1 MREKIYRWFDERYQV
16 RDLQEFAAHKQVP
29 VHSHSI
35 WYYFGG
41 VSMFLFTVQVISG
54 ALLLLY
60 YRVGEDQSY
69 ESVHFIM
76 SQVKFGWLVRSIHS
90 WSANLMVLSVFLHLF
105 SVLFTKA
112 FRKPREL
119 TWLSGFVLL
128 LLTITFGFS
137 GYLLPWNE
145 LAFFATKVGTQTIGS
160 VPVVGEQL
168 LRMLRGSDDVTGATL
183 ARFFGLH
190 IAILPGIFTI
200 IIGLHLA
207 FVQRQS
213 MSEPESW
220 ALLPESQKPRM
231 PFFPNFMLRDLLLW
245 LIVLNILALLA
256 VFFPWELGSK
266 ADPFAAAPAGIK
278 PEWYFLFAYQT
289 LKFIPAKVLFLEGE
303 FFGVLMFSLGGLLFA
318 LVPFWENKVPE
329 KHRNKV
335 LNAFGILLLI
345 FLLVTTIW
353 GYKS

>member
-1 MREKIYRWFDERYQV
+1 MKDKIYRWLDERYQL
-16 RDLQEFAAHKQVP
+16 RDIQEFAAHKQVP
-29 VHSHSI
+29 VHSHTI

-41 VSMFLFTVQVISG
+41 VSMFLFVVQVLTG

-69 ESVHFIM
+69 ESVHFLM

-90 WSANLMVLSVFLHLF
+90 WSANLMVMSVFLHLF
-105 SVLFTKA
+105 SVFFTKA
-112 FRKPREL
+112 YRKPREL
-119 TWLSGFVLL
+119 TWLTGFVLL
-128 LLTITFGFS
+128 LLVVTFGFS

-160 VPVVGEQL
+160 VPMVGEKL

-190 IAILPGIFTI
+190 IAILPGIFTVL
-200 IIGLHLA
+200 IGLHLA

-220 ALLPESQKPRM
+220 AKLPEASKPRM
-231 PFFPNFMLRDLLLW
+231 PFFPNFMLRDALLW

-256 VFFPWELGSK
+256 VLSPWELGSK

-289 LKFIPAKVLFLEGE
+289 LKWIPAKVLFLEGE
-303 FFGVLMFSLGGLLFA
+303 FFGVAMFSFGGLIFA
-318 LVPFWENKVPE
+318 MVPFWEHLVPVQ
-329 KHRNKV
+329 HRNRV
-335 LNAFGILLLI
+335 LNVFGVFLVI

-353 GYKS
+353 GFRS

>member
-1 MREKIYRWFDERYQV
+1 MRDKIYRWFDERYQI
-16 RDLQEFAAHKQVP
+16 RDLQEFASHKKVP
-29 VHSHSI
+29 VHSHTI

-41 VSMFLFTVQVISG
+41 VSMFLFIVQVLSG

-90 WSANLMVLSVFLHLF
+90 WSANLMVLSVFIHLF
-105 SVLFTKA
+105 SVFFTKA

-119 TWLSGFVLL
+119 TWITGFALL
-128 LLTITFGFS
+128 LLAITFGFS

-160 VPVVGEQL
+160 VPVVGEHL

-200 IIGLHLA
+200 IIALHLA

-220 ALLPESQKPRM
+220 TSLPENKKQRM
-231 PFFPNFMLRDLLLW
+231 PFFPNFMLRDMLLW
-245 LIVLNILALLA
+245 LIVLNILVILA
-256 VFFPWELGSK
+256 VFSPWELGAK
-266 ADPFAAAPAGIK
+266 ADPFTPAPAGIK

-289 LKFIPAKVLFLEGE
+289 LKLIPAKVLFLEGE
-303 FFGVLMFSLGGLLFA
+303 FFGVMMFSLGGLLFA
-318 LVPFWENKVPE
+318 LVPFWEKRIPE
-329 KHRNKV
+329 KHRNAV
-335 LNAFGILLLI
+335 MNAFGILLVI
-345 FLLVTTIW
+345 FLLITTIW
-353 GYKS
+353 GFRS